1 MDQAENEGI
10 DLYEMEPGETVTFMA
25 ATGNARS
32 SQQVS
37 VTRGAEYR
45 YADYGYGTY
54 LTYQYTV
61 NSVMCPPQLI
71 VYSRLNRDL
80 AQEHIQS
87 IRLGMVKHWL
97 KYATMA
103 QRLLAMM
110 DFYRRKWLW
119 KSECRSQIYS
129 GTSCCVVC
137 EWQFRCFFW
146 CKHYCTESCEK
157 TL

>member
-1 MDQAENEGI
+1 M
-10 DLYEMEPGETVTFMA
+10 TFMA
-25 ATGNARS
+25 AAGNARS

-61 NSVMCPPQLI
+61 KFGNVSATAY
-71 VYSRLNRDL
+71 VYSRPNRDL

-87 IRLGMVKHWL
+87 IRLEMVKHWL
-97 KYATMA
+97 KYVTMA

-110 DFYRRKWLW
+110 DFLQRKWLW
-119 KSECRSQIYS
+119 KPECRSQIYS
-129 GTSCCVVC
+129 GTSCCVIC

-146 CKHYCTESCEK
+146 CKCYCTESCEK